1 MSTTSATV
9 LAPPAIPFE
18 DCKRENLR
26 CAVQLLTPG
35 RPAAPVTSRP
45 LLLHLEITSRCN
57 LRCAKC
63 GHATDPIDSPRIQ
76 PRNLPYGVIETFDE
90 YFAAAVRVHTFG
102 YGEMFLYNKL
112 KQLVQRLKHYG
123 CTVDGIS
130 NGVLVDKEEVD
141 WLVDYGYDEITFSI
155 DGVKPE
161 TMQRLRG
168 VDVEK
173 IWNMLGYLKQRKQE
187 TGKKNP
193 RVIVNFVAQSDNYQE
208 LPDLVRKLIDY
219 DIYFMGVNPLMPDET
234 IDRPGKY
241 AALYREFSLANAP
254 REDVERV
261 LNETR
266 ELAAPKFGF
275 WAYIDLDSLYAS
287 RYGAHRASG
296 KDGLL
301 QILPDQHLDRVQ
313 QGDKLLPYYCSYPWT
328 SMYVHADSGAR
339 VCCYMDGSLGK
350 VTDAESMQKVWTE
363 GPIVEI
369 RDAIS
374 KGEVHRF
381 CQYCVGLGRYQHSY
395 QELDEMKRLLG
406 V

>member
-1 MSTTSATV
+1 MTV
-9 LAPPAIPFE
+9 PPAIPYE
-18 DCKRENLR
+18 DRKRENLR
-26 CAVQLLTPG
+26 VAVQLLSRG
-35 RPAAPVTSRP
+35 RPAASVTNRP

-76 PRNLPYGVIETFDE
+76 PRNLPYSVIETFDE
-90 YFAAAVRVHTFG
+90 YFAAAIRVHTFG

-112 KQLVQRLKHYG
+112 KQLVQRLKQYG
-123 CTVDGIS
+123 CAVDGIS

-168 VDVEK
+168 VDVDK
-173 IWNMLGYLKQRKQE
+173 IWKMLAYLTQRKRE
-187 TGKKNP
+187 TGKKTP
-193 RVIVNFVAQSDNYQE
+193 RVIVNFVAQADNYQE
-208 LPDLVRKLIDY
+208 LPDLVRKLHEF
-219 DIYFMGVNPLMPDET
+219 DIYFLGVNPLMPAE
-234 IDRPGKY
+234 PGGDPNDTYNQLYWKY
-241 AALYREFSLANAP
+241 GLENAP
-254 REDVERV
+254 RADVEAK
-261 LNETR
+261 LAETR
-266 ELAAPKFGF
+266 ELALPKFGY

-287 RYGAHRASG
+287 KYGFARSSG

-301 QILPDQHLDRVQ
+301 QIMPEHHLARAHQDN
-313 QGDKLLPYYCSYPWT
+313 KLQPYYCSYPWT

-339 VCCYMDGSLGK
+339 VCCFMDGTLGK

-363 GPIVEI
+363 GTIIGI
-369 RDAIS
+369 REAIS
-374 KGEVHRF
+374 QGEVHPLCRS
-381 CQYCVGLGRYQHSY
+381 CVGLGRYQHSH
-395 QELDEMKRLLG
+395 QELDEMRKLLG